1 MYLLQKS
8 LLSIGINLSCMV
20 LSVVYFLQLKYNLSR
35 YLKIDNVKNQL
46 IAIAMLY
53 PIMYLS
59 AMVVLVSTNGK
70 TYKEIPQQDKII
82 SFIVFFIS
90 MISIIILWIQQ
101 IIMAY
106 KLTKD
111 NSNADIKRMGYSI
124 YINSVLFILVI
135 VFDLIPTLKPYHH
148 IDIIGE
154 LLPMYFAL
162 KIYRKLLNEKED
174 NTELESL

>member
-1 MYLLQKS
+1 
-8 LLSIGINLSCMV
+8 
-20 LSVVYFLQLKYNLSR
+20 
-35 YLKIDNVKNQL
+35 
-46 IAIAMLY
+46 
-53 PIMYLS
+53 
-59 AMVVLVSTNGK
+59 
-70 TYKEIPQQDKII
+70 
-82 SFIVFFIS
+82 
-90 MISIIILWIQQ
+90 
-101 IIMAY
+101 MAY